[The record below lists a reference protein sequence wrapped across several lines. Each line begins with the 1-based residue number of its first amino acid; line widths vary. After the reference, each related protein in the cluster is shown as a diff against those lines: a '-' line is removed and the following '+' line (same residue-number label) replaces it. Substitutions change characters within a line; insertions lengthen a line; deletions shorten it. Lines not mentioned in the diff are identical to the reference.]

1 MPSKKK
7 DMPYSWEMV
16 VEANRHGTVE
26 DLDLA
31 LLSAFEESEK
41 AYEICVDS
49 ARVNATLNNKVDR
62 LEYLLDE
69 GHIDMN
75 KIGPASVASSF
86 GDSSPKDL
94 AAMLVSRGWDINQIQ
109 PTRGTYHSPAS
120 NEFNKKLIQL
130 VCRDE
135 EMVRWCL
142 DKGATIEQ
150 SDETLLADVASFG
163 SIDTCRILLKHGAPI
178 SESTLHNAAWRGRP
192 EMVTYLVDE
201 VGLDVNKVYQ
211 GRHEPMLQHR
221 TPLCSAVISPFLNGP
236 GEVVKILLERGAD
249 PCLEGN
255 NAFDEAKSRLMID
268 ILNEWKHRDEKTQEE
283 PKAKR
288 RKTSK
293 QNVSGDPKKKI

>member
-16 VEANRHGTVE
+16 VEANRHGTVG
-26 DLDLA
+26 DVDLA

-41 AYEICVDS
+41 AY
-49 ARVNATLNNKVDR
+49 
-62 LEYLLDE
+62 

-163 SIDTCRILLKHGAPI
+163 SIDTCRILLEHGAPI

-192 EMVTYLVDE
+192 EMITYLVDE
-201 VGLDVNKVYQ
+201 VGLDVNK
-211 GRHEPMLQHR
+211 
-221 TPLCSAVISPFLNGP
+221 
-236 GEVVKILLERGAD
+236 
-249 PCLEGN
+249 
-255 NAFDEAKSRLMID
+255 
-268 ILNEWKHRDEKTQEE
+268 
-283 PKAKR
+283 
-288 RKTSK
+288 
-293 QNVSGDPKKKI
+293 